1 MTLFLL
7 NSITIAGV
15 FLFIGTVT
23 SWFLAPEEDYLE
35 PLIPG
40 LIIILIAFLKVR
52 LILMY
57 FMELRIAPQPW
68 RGLFEAWMA
77 VACAVVM
84 LLYVIGS

>member
-1 MTLFLL
+1 LTLFLL
-7 NSITIAGV
+7 NSITTVWG

-23 SWFLAPEEDYLE
+23 SWFLAPEKDYLE
-35 PLIPG
+35 PLLPG

-52 LILMY
+52 LILLY

-77 VACAVVM
+77 VACAIVM
-84 LLYVIGS
+84 FLYIIGT